1 MKIRWL
7 LDAQMHDGTGLTLEP
22 GQVYDVPAALGQ
34 AWIAQGAAEAVV
46 EETPVLPAP
55 AGQEE

>member
-7 LDAQMHDGTGLTLEP
+7 MDAQNHDGTGLTLEP
-22 GQVYDVPAALGQ
+22 GQVYEVPSELGAA
-34 AWIAQGAAEAVV
+34 WVTQGAAE
-46 EETPVLPAP
+46 PVAEDAPA